1 MQSIVFPGVF
11 ASNQYISAHEVNKL
25 PRPSDCNMQSKA
37 SRQTR
42 ESRTQLTEHPE
53 IKERTLRHQVQAQTS
68 DRDRIKGE
76 IFRSHDTLRRI
87 YEQKGKRE

>member
-1 MQSIVFPGVF
+1 MADVRETVRGS
-11 ASNQYISAHEVNKL
+11 
-25 PRPSDCNMQSKA
+25 
-37 SRQTR
+37 QTR
-42 ESRTQLTEHPE
+42 LTEHPE

-87 YEQKGKRE
+87 YEQKGKRDGAKLKRE